1 MWAKQ
6 TDGPRS
12 CQLSLLPGSLPAS
25 PSIFT
30 RNSQSIHHL
39 LNTPTAFPGRWLQNF
54 PSVWDV
60 SLESLSEFYPGGFPG
75 GTVGRH
81 LLANARDVASIP
93 GPRGFCMPWSDEAHG
108 PQPLSPRAAASKAR
122 LPGAWALLQEEQPLG
137 EPTHRSEEQ
146 PCLHSERKPR
156 LACDGDPTQL

>member
-75 GTVGRH
+75 GTVNRH
-81 LLANARDVASIP
+81 LPANARDVGSIP
-93 GPRGFCMPWSDEAHG
+93 GAGGFLTPWSNKAHG
-108 PQPLSPRAAASKAR
+108 PQLLSPHAATTKAR
-122 LPGAWALLQEEQPLG
+122 VPGACALPQEKPPLWEAH
-137 EPTHRSEEQ
+137 EPQ
-146 PCLHSERKPR
+146 
-156 LACDGDPTQL
+156 